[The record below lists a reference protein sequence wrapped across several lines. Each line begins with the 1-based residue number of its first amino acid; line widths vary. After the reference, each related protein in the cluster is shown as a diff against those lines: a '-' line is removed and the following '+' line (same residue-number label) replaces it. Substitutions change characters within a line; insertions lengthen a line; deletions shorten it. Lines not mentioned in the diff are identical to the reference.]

1 MKEFKLKLAHVE
13 TQIMVHI
20 IIQFACIYDKLTCV
34 DCWMSRYS
42 DVTQMSRDT
51 WHRSSQCQCWA
62 HPTSPPPQPSPDS
75 NHFLMMIPDHWVA
88 TLHLQ
93 IKPNILWT
101 RPLFPVKTWAT
112 IKIKWIQLS
121 VLNKSINHA
130 SCIHLFSAE
139 IGRGYWEH
147 FVGPVIHF
155 VQDAFV
161 MIPNGYTYCSSSC
174 VLLEAL
180 TQ

>member
-1 MKEFKLKLAHVE
+1 MLRHKLWSTLSFSLPVFTISLRVLIVE
-13 TQIMVHI
+13 CH
-20 IIQFACIYDKLTCV
+20 D
-34 DCWMSRYS
+34 
-42 DVTQMSRDT
+42 TQMSRKCHVTPDI
-51 WHRSSQCQCWA
+51 A
-62 HPTSPPPQPSPDS
+62 AVNVNVGPTSPPPPQPSSDS

-101 RPLFPVKTWAT
+101 RPLFPLKTWAT

-161 MIPNGYTYCSSSC
+161 IWFLTAILIAATPVSC
-174 VLLEAL
+174 
-180 TQ
+180 